1 MNEIAFLGGTIG
13 PMEVLVVLTAVLL
26 LFGSERLPDLSR
38 KIGRFMG
45 QLHDASDE
53 VRRQVLNPPAER
65 PPDSSPVVPA
75 KTGPDTSEKE
85 PHDRL
90 G

>member
-26 LFGSERLPDLSR
+26 MFGSERLPDLSR
-38 KIGRFMG
+38 KIGRFMS
-45 QLHDASDE
+45 QLHDASEE

-65 PPDSSPVVPA
+65 PPDSSPDLPA
-75 KTGPDTSEKE
+75 KTGKDTSEE
-85 PHDRL
+85 VPHDRV

>member
-13 PMEVLVVLTAVLL
+13 PMEVMVVLTAVLL
-26 LFGSERLPDLSR
+26 LFGPERLPDLSR
-38 KIGRFMG
+38 KIGRFMS
-45 QLHDASDE
+45 QLHDASEE
-53 VRRQVLNPPAER
+53 VRRQVLNPPEEHR
-65 PPDSSPVVPA
+65 PDSSPDVPA
-75 KTGPDTSEKE
+75 KPGPDPSEKE